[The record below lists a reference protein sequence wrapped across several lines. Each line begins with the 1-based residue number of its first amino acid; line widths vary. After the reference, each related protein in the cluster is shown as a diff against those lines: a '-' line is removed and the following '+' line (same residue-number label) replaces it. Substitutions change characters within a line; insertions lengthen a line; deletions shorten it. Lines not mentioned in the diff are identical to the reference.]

1 MTSRKLLIAT
11 FIGALL
17 VIFGVHLLDFPGS
30 VPDFQRASSGGI
42 LLDAIPSFSEEET
55 YRRVADYGEEG
66 RKNYT
71 FRNLTVDVLLPL
83 AVFPFLLLFM
93 LHALERYR
101 LGRATRALLLALPVV
116 YLIFDFAEN
125 GLVLA
130 LLANF
135 PDRLHIACGI
145 LPYVTVVKRAASILA
160 LLVPA
165 AIFVASFIRRAMR

>member
-1 MTSRKLLIAT
+1 MMSRKLLIAT

-30 VPDFQRASSGGI
+30 VPDFQRASGGGT

-66 RKNYT
+66 RKNYA

-101 LGRATRALLLALPVV
+101 LGRPTRALFLALPVV

-125 GLVLA
+125 GLVLV

-135 PDRLHIACGI
+135 PDRLHIASGI

-160 LLVPA
+160 LLIPA
-165 AIFVASFIRRAMR
+165 AIFLVSLIRRATR